1 VSYRVEFTPSAARTF
16 RKLPGLIQGRIAP
29 KIDALAAN
37 PRPHGVEKMAGHVSR
52 YRVRVGEY
60 RVIYVISDGPC
71 LVTVAVI
78 GHRREVYR

>member
-1 VSYRVEFTPSAARTF
+1 MSYRIEFTPSAARAF
-16 RKLPGLIQGRIAP
+16 RKLPALIQGRIAP
-29 KIDALAAN
+29 KIDALAEN
-37 PRPHGVEKMAGHVSR
+37 PRPHGVEKMGGHENR

-60 RVIYVISDGPC
+60 RIIYVISDGSH

>member
-1 VSYRVEFTPSAARTF
+1 MSYRIEFTPSAARAF
-16 RKLPGLIQGRIAP
+16 RKIPAGIQSRLAP
-29 KIDALAAN
+29 KIDSLAEN
-37 PRPHGVEKMAGHVSR
+37 PRPHGVEKMAGHENR

-60 RVIYVISDGPC
+60 RIIYVIGDGAR

>member
-1 VSYRVEFTPSAARTF
+1 MSYQVEFTPSAARAF
-16 RKLPGLIQGRIAP
+16 KKLPGPIQSRIAP
-29 KIDALAAN
+29 KIDTLAIN
-37 PRPHGVEKMAGHVSR
+37 PRPHGVEKMVGNENR

-60 RVIYVISDGPC
+60 RVVYVISDGPR

>member
-1 VSYRVEFTPSAARTF
+1 M
-16 RKLPGLIQGRIAP
+16 
-29 KIDALAAN
+29 
-37 PRPHGVEKMAGHVSR
+37 GVEKLAGHDNR

-60 RVIYVISDGPC
+60 RIIYVISDGPR

>member
-1 VSYRVEFTPSAARTF
+1 VSYRIEFTPSAARTF
-16 RKLPGLIQGRIAP
+16 RKLPALIQGRIAP

-37 PRPHGVEKMAGHVSR
+37 PRPHGVEKMAGHENR

-60 RVIYVISDGPC
+60 RVIYVISDGSR